1 MIILDKPM
9 KKTFLSLLILLISVP
24 VLAQNDGAKFRKI
37 DSLLT
42 YYYANNKFMG
52 SVAIREKD
60 KVVFA
65 KAYGFADVE
74 NQTPA
79 IVDTKYKIGSVTKM
93 FTSTIIFQLI
103 EEKKLTLK
111 TKLSEFFPKIKNAEK
126 ITIGSMLNHKS
137 GIFNFTADLTFST
150 YNTKLQLRK
159 DMLDRLY
166 SYPAAF
172 EPDTKADY
180 SNSNY
185 LLLGYIIQDITK
197 KTYKENVTA
206 RIINKVGLKNTYY
219 FGKIN
224 PKKKEAYS
232 YRYKNNQWEK
242 SEEWSESIAGGAGA
256 LQSTPTDL
264 TKFAQA
270 LFTGK
275 LITPESLTEMT
286 QIDMGYGKGV
296 FNFPFGERKFV
307 GHNGGIDGFSS
318 VLGYYA
324 KENLGFSLI
333 VNAQNCDFNDLVL
346 GILSCYYK
354 LPYRFPNFSTVAI
367 DDTILKS
374 YEGNYSNPKL
384 PFTINVKL
392 VDGKLRVHA
401 DEQGTFYLNAISTTE
416 FNHDA
421 SGVVMVFSP
430 KGFTLK
436 QNGAETF
443 FTKK

>member
-1 MIILDKPM
+1 M
-9 KKTFLSLLILLISVP
+9 KKTFLSLLILLITVP
-24 VLAQNDGAKFRKI
+24 VMAQNEGAKFRKI
-37 DSLLT
+37 DSLMN

-52 SVAIREKD
+52 SVAIREKGE
-60 KVVFA
+60 VVFA

-74 NQTPA
+74 NQIPST
-79 IVDTKYKIGSVTKM
+79 VDTKYKIGSVTKM
-93 FTSTIIFQLI
+93 FTSTMLFQLI
-103 EEKKLTLK
+103 EEKKLMLT
-111 TKLSEFFPKIKNAEK
+111 TKLSEFFPKIKNAGK

-137 GIFNFTADLTFST
+137 GIFNFTTDSAFTT
-150 YNTKLQLRK
+150 YNTKLQSRK

-172 EPDTKADY
+172 EPDTKAEY

-197 KTYKENVTA
+197 KSYKENVTA
-206 RIINKVGLKNTYY
+206 RIIGKAGLKNTYY

-232 YRYKNNQWEK
+232 YRYVNNEWKK
-242 SEEWSESIAGGAGA
+242 SEEWHESISGGAGA
-256 LQSTPTDL
+256 LQSTASDL
-264 TKFAQA
+264 TKFAEA
-270 LFTGK
+270 LFTNK
-275 LITPESLTEMT
+275 LIKPESLTEMT
-286 QIDMGYGKGV
+286 QIDMGFGKGV
-296 FNFPFGERKFV
+296 FNFPFGERKFI

-318 VLGYYA
+318 VLAYYP
-324 KENLGFSLI
+324 KENVAFSLLL
-333 VNAQNCDFNDLVL
+333 NAQNCDFNELVL
-346 GILSCYYK
+346 GILSSYYK
-354 LPYRFPNFSTVAI
+354 LPYRFPNFKTVEVE
-367 DDTILKS
+367 DTVLKS
-374 YEGNYSNPKL
+374 YEGNYRNPKL

-392 VDGKLRVHA
+392 IDGKLRIHA
-401 DEQGTFYLNAISTTE
+401 DEQGTFYVNAISTTE
-416 FNHDA
+416 FSHDA